1 MNFIKENKLIEYTVI
16 DMGFYSNKTPEEK
29 RVNELTGDIHL
40 CEEFKNELEARK
52 IPLYKGYSI
61 QKRLRF
67 EVEEEKLHGKEVDE
81 RLMGLLEENSKIKT
95 NSNYADTIENIEG
108 ATKVPTRPKEYNA
121 PSGFLT
127 KEFEKIDIKIP
138 PKGKP
143 KKTQDDLTDRE
154 LLNKIIL
161 QNEKII
167 NQNKIIIEKLNKLGE

>member
-1 MNFIKENKLIEYTVI
+1 
-16 DMGFYSNKTPEEK
+16 MGFYSNKTPEEK

-40 CEEFKNELEARK
+40 CEEFKNELEARQ

-61 QKRLRF
+61 QKRLRL
-67 EVEEEKLHGKEVDE
+67 EVEQEKLHGKEVDN
-81 RLMGLLEENSKIKT
+81 RLMELLEENSKIK
-95 NSNYADTIENIEG
+95 NDSNYTETIENVEG
-108 ATKVPTRPKEYNA
+108 ATKVPPRPKEYNA

-127 KEFEKIDIKIP
+127 KEFSKMNIKIP

-143 KKTQDDLTDRE
+143 KKPQEELTDRE

-167 NQNKIIIEKLNKLGE
+167 NQNKIIIEELKKLGEN